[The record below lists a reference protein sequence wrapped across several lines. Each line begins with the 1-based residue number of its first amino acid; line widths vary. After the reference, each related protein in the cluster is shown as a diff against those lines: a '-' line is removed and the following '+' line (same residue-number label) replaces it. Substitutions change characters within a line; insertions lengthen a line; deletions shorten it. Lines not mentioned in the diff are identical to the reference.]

1 MSLEDLRK
9 QIDKTDTEI
18 VKLIGERIR
27 IAREIGGEKKRE
39 GKQINDRARE
49 KRVSEHIKRIARS
62 ENMDQ
67 EVIDS
72 IYQQIMTAC
81 RRTQGIE
88 VAFPGEPGAYS
99 EEAALKFFGPLA
111 ITKPQESLEDAFRAV
126 EQDEVQFGIAPIENS
141 LEGTIGR
148 SYDLLLAS
156 SLKVCGELELRVT
169 HCLVANP
176 ETRLDAI
183 KKVYS
188 HPQALGQCRTFL
200 KQLGCRLVP
209 TSDTAISVK
218 MLKEKGSTDAG
229 AIASARAAEIYQ
241 MKILAREIE
250 DNPSNFTRFFILAKE
265 DCPPSGNDKTSIV
278 FSVKHRPMALYDLL
292 SKFASNGVNLTKI
305 ESRPTRQKAWE
316 YNFYL
321 DFEGHREDKAPR
333 GVLASLEEAA
343 LFLRVLGSYPRTN

>member
-9 QIDKTDTEI
+9 RIDKTDTEI

-67 EVIDS
+67 EVIEN

-111 ITKPQESLEDAFRAV
+111 MTKPQESLEDAFRAV

-200 KQLGCRLVP
+200 KQLGCRLAP

-218 MLKEKGSTDAG
+218 MLKEKGLTDAG

-333 GVLASLEEAA
+333 GVLASLEETT